1 MGTPSIDVD
10 FIAEGFA
17 GAELHDTL
25 RRAREQGP
33 VVRARFAGMDAWVIT
48 QYATLREF
56 FADQEHFP
64 GGVGYQ
70 FTTRPHIGSTFI
82 DLDGAEHDTVRQLVT
97 PAFRSRAVSRFV
109 DTDLTPLVH
118 EVIDRWEER
127 GRGDLAQEM
136 AQVLPF
142 WSISRKLGLPRG
154 SEEQQRKWALAMLD
168 FPQDPEGA
176 YAAAAAVTEFLLP
189 TLEERR
195 RTPSDDVISSLLS
208 GEVHGVRLT
217 DEQVV
222 SHIRLIYTV
231 GAATTSDGLST
242 LLHRVVTEPG
252 LLGRLVDDPGL
263 VPAVVHES
271 LRMEPPVSVLPRMA
285 IDGGEIAGV
294 EIPPMAPVLC
304 AIASANRDPSVYAD
318 PDRFDPDRAETEIL
332 TFGFG
337 SKYCP
342 GTHLAK
348 QQMAAALA
356 AVVERLPDLH
366 VVRASDPVNAVLR
379 RVESLEVEWT
389 TSR

>member
-1 MGTPSIDVD
+1 MGIPRFDVD
-10 FIAEGFA
+10 LAFDDVA
-17 GAELHDTL
+17 GPVLHEFL
-25 RRAREQGP
+25 RRARDAGP
-33 VVRARFAGMDAWVIT
+33 VVGARFAGMDAWMIT
-48 QYATLREF
+48 RFDTLRDF
-56 FADQEHFP
+56 FTDQEQFP

-82 DLDGAEHDTVRQLVT
+82 DLDGAEHDTVRRLVT
-97 PAFRSRAVSRFV
+97 PAFRSRAVTRFV
-109 DTDLTPLVH
+109 DSDLTPLVH
-118 EVIDRWEER
+118 EVIDRWEPT
-127 GRGDLAQEM
+127 GNADLARDL

-154 SEEQQRKWALAMLD
+154 SEEQQRTWALAMLD
-168 FPQDPEGA
+168 FPNDPDGA
-176 YAAAAAVTEFLLP
+176 RAAAEAVTEFLMP
-189 TLEERR
+189 TVEQRR
-195 RTPSDDVISSLLS
+195 REPTDDVISGLLS

-252 LLGRLVDDPGL
+252 LLGRLVDDPSL

-271 LRMEPPVSVLPRMA
+271 LRMEPPVSVLPRVA
-285 IDGGEIAGV
+285 ANGGEIAGV

-304 AIASANRDPSVYAD
+304 AIASANRDESVYAD
-318 PDRFDPDRAETEIL
+318 PDRFDPDRAEAEIL

-337 SKYCP
+337 SKFCP
-342 GTHLAK
+342 GSHLAR

-356 AVVERLPDLH
+356 AVVERLPDLRL
-366 VVRASDPVNAVLR
+366 VSATEPVNAVLR
-379 RVESLEVEWT
+379 RVEHLRVEWPH
-389 TSR
+389 